1 MLPSQIVSE
10 LQTLVTTSRQG
21 IDALYDAE
29 IALAKAEHNLDTVEA
44 KAFLTAD
51 GTVAER
57 QFIAKHKS
65 ADSRLARDIA
75 KAGVNRVRT
84 KIRVLEGEV
93 MAQATISKLM
103 QAEMK
108 L

>member
-1 MLPSQIVSE
+1 MLPSQIISE
-10 LQTLVTTSRQG
+10 LQTLVATSRQG
-21 IDALYDAE
+21 VDALYEAE
-29 IALAKAEHNLDTVEA
+29 TALAHAEHELDTVEA

-51 GTVAER
+51 GTVAEK
-57 QFIAKHKS
+57 QYIAKHKS
-65 ADSRLARDIA
+65 ADARLARDIA
-75 KAGVNRVRT
+75 RAGVNRVRT

-93 MAQATISKLM
+93 MAQATISKLV

>member
-1 MLPSQIVSE
+1 VLPSQIISE

-29 IALAKAEHNLDTVEA
+29 IALAEAENELDKTEA
-44 KAFLTAD
+44 KAFLGAD

-57 QFIAKHKS
+57 QYIAKYKS
-65 ADSRLARDIA
+65 ADARLARDVA
-75 KAGVNRVRT
+75 RAAVNRVRT

-93 MAQATISKLM
+93 MAQATISKLV